1 MKNNLFKMPVLQI
14 GMVLFLMWSMGN
26 VAHAQNRKVD
36 LKENLPFNEVLKMAK
51 EKNKFIFLD
60 FGSITCKPC
69 MYIKK
74 EVLTLDSVADF
85 INERFV
91 SVDYNVGAEKDRL
104 RKLYK
109 VVGEPVLLILD
120 QNGVLMHRMAGKV
133 DGKQLMQRFRQGL
146 DTKSNFVAHSK
157 SYEEGNREPK
167 FVLDYLETLFNA
179 AETDKM
185 NQVVKKFLEGP
196 VERIKNPE
204 VFQVF
209 HKFDQDIASREMMYM
224 FDNRLEFYKLFGQ
237 PMVDGKINKLYGEKT
252 IFYLY
257 GHKPPIE
264 DPKFSIILNYARKT
278 DYPKA
283 SEWLCYLVPAE
294 HKYKDWTKVGQH
306 IDQIYSFNILK
317 GRAGTSF
324 KDMMVTQ
331 FLMYCNDGKALQ
343 YPIRWCD
350 ELIALKPADTD
361 IKRLLEHKKSLQ
373 ERALNPEKDKLNWTD
388 MN

>member
-1 MKNNLFKMPVLQI
+1 MNNYLFRTSQLI
-14 GMVLFLMWSMGN
+14 GVVLFLTWSMSN
-26 VAHAQNRKVD
+26 MAYAQNRRVD
-36 LKENLPFNEVLKMAK
+36 LKENLAFDDVLKMAK
-51 EKNKFIFLD
+51 EKNKLIFLD

-69 MYIKK
+69 LYIKK

-91 SVDYNVGAEKDRL
+91 SVDYNVGKEKDRL

-109 VVGEPVLLILD
+109 VEGEPVLLIMD

-133 DGKQLMQRFRQGL
+133 DGQQLMQRFKQGL
-146 DTKSNFVAHSK
+146 DPKNNFVALSK
-157 SYEEGNREPK
+157 SYAEGNREAK
-167 FVLDYLETLFNA
+167 FVLKYLEALHNA
-179 AETDKM
+179 SETEKM
-185 NQVVKKFLEGP
+185 NQVVSKFLEGP
-196 VERIKNPE
+196 VERIKDPDVWK
-204 VFQVF
+204 VFY
-209 HKFDQDIASREMMYM
+209 KFNQDLASREMMYM

-237 PMVDGKINKLYGEKT
+237 SMVEGKINKLYSEKS

-257 GHKPPIE
+257 GHKPPID
-264 DPKFSIILNYARKT
+264 DPKFSIVLNYARKT

-283 SEWLCYLVPAE
+283 TEWLCYLVPAE
-294 HKYKDWTKVGQH
+294 HKYKDWTKVGQEV
-306 IDQIYSFNILK
+306 DQIYSFNILK
-317 GRAGTSF
+317 GRAGSSF

-331 FLMYCNDGKALQ
+331 FIMYCNDGKALQ

-350 ELIALKPADTD
+350 ELIAERPVESEQ
-361 IKRLLEHKKSLQ
+361 KRLREHKKSLQ

>member
-1 MKNNLFKMPVLQI
+1 MKNHLFKTSTLI
-14 GMVLFLMWSMGN
+14 GVVLFLMCNMGEI
-26 VAHAQNRKVD
+26 VHAQNRKVD
-36 LKENLPFNEVLKMAK
+36 LKENLPFTEVLKMAK

-69 MYIKK
+69 LFIKK

-91 SVDYNVGAEKDRL
+91 SVDYNLGTEKDRL

-109 VVGEPVLLILD
+109 VNGEPVLLILD

-133 DGKQLMQRFRQGL
+133 DGKQLMQRFKQGL
-146 DTKSNFVAHSK
+146 DTKNNFVAQTK
-157 SYEEGNREPK
+157 SYEEGNRESK
-167 FVLDYLETLFNA
+167 FVLSYLESLHNA

-185 NQVVKKFLEGP
+185 NQVVHKFLEGP
-196 VERIKNPE
+196 VERIKDPG
-204 VFQVF
+204 VWLVF
-209 HKFDQDIASREMMYM
+209 HKFNQDIASREMMYM

-237 PMVDGKINKLYGEKT
+237 SMVDGKINKLYGEKS

-264 DPKFSIILNYARKT
+264 DPTFSIILNYARKT

-283 SEWLCYLVPAE
+283 SEWLCYLVPAA
-294 HKYKDWTKVGQH
+294 HKYKDWTKVGQDV
-306 IDQIYSFNILK
+306 DQIYSFNILK
-317 GRAGTSF
+317 GKSGSSF

-331 FLMYCNDGKALQ
+331 FIMYCNDGKALQ

-350 ELIALKPADTD
+350 ELIAEKPAESEQ
-361 IKRLLEHKKSLQ
+361 KRLREHKKSLQ

-388 MN
+388 IN